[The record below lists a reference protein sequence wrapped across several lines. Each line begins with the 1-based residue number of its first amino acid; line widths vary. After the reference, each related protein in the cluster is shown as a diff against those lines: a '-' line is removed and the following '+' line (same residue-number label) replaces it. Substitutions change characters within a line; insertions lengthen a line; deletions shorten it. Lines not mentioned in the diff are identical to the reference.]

1 MAFEQFKSEQGI
13 HLDDFIHLY
22 NEAPFEL
29 INGERI
35 AIVPGVASHITTIRA
50 IMRILDAHIVEHQL
64 GQVFSEAPFI
74 LEDKPDWVKGSRV
87 PDVLFFSAERFNQ
100 YIKDNPEWKSR
111 PFVLVPDLAVEVVS
125 PNDTFS
131 DVTKKAEQY
140 LKDGVQLVWIVD
152 PQQEQVIVYQ
162 QGQNILHKLEKDDLV
177 SGHSVIPN
185 FEAQVSHFFE
195 LD

>member
-1 MAFEQFKSEQGI
+1 MAFEKFKSEQGI

-29 INGERI
+29 IDGERI
-35 AIVPGVASHITTIRA
+35 PVVPGVASHITTIRA
-50 IMRILDAHIVEHQL
+50 IMRILDAYIVQHQL

-87 PDVLFFSAERFNQ
+87 PDVLFFSAARFNH
-100 YIKDNPEWKSR
+100 YIQNTPEWQSR
-111 PFVLVPDLAVEVVS
+111 PFILVPDLAVEVGS
-125 PNDTFS
+125 PNDKFS

-152 PQQEQVIVYQ
+152 PQQKQVIVYQ
-162 QGQNILHKLEKDDLV
+162 QGHNILQKLAKDDLL
-177 SGHSVIPN
+177 SGHSVIPD
-185 FEAQVSHFFE
+185 FEAKVSQFFD

>member
-1 MAFEQFKSEQGI
+1 MAFEQFKSEQRI
-13 HLDDFIHLY
+13 HLDDFIRLY

-50 IMRILDAHIVEHQL
+50 IMRILDAYILTHKL
-64 GQVFSEAPFI
+64 GQAFSEAPFI

-87 PDVLFFSAERFNQ
+87 PDVLFFSANRFNQ
-100 YIKDNPEWKSR
+100 YIKDTPEWKSR
-111 PFVLVPDLAVEVVS
+111 PFILVPDLAVEVVS

-131 DVTKKAEQY
+131 EVTKKAEQY

-152 PQQEQVIVYQ
+152 PQQSQVIVYQ
-162 QGQNILHKLEKDDLV
+162 QGQNILHKLEKDDTV
-177 SGHSVIPN
+177 SGYDVIPD
-185 FEAQVSHFFE
+185 FEATVSQFFE
-195 LD
+195 L

>member
-1 MAFEQFKSEQGI
+1 MAFEKFKSEQGI

-29 INGERI
+29 IDGERI
-35 AIVPGVASHITTIRA
+35 PIVPGLASHITTIRA
-50 IMRILDAHIVEHQL
+50 IMRILDAYIVQHQL

-87 PDVLFFSAERFNQ
+87 PDVLFFNAERFNQ
-100 YIKDNPEWKSR
+100 YIQSTPEWQSR
-111 PFVLVPDLAVEVVS
+111 PFILVPDLAVEVVS
-125 PNDTFS
+125 PNDKFS

-152 PQQEQVIVYQ
+152 PQQKQVIVYQ
-162 QGQNILHKLEKDDLV
+162 QGQNILQKLEKDDLV
-177 SGHSVIPN
+177 SGYSVIPD
-185 FEAQVSHFFE
+185 FEAKVSQFFD